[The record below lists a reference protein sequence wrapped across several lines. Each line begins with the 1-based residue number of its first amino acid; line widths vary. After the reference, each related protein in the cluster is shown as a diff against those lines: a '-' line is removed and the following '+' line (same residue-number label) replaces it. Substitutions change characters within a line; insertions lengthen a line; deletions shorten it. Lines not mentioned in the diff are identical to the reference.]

1 MIWIFSD
8 RWWRGKD
15 SQFFGVSSKHRVLNL
30 KKLLTV
36 LYPNPETKRLR
47 TNKNRILLVM
57 GSQISVDFSIPPLQK
72 NVFLVH
78 GLVHW
83 DFGCKKHKKQLFRW
97 NFMQKLPQFHTQNC
111 HRSLALYLD
120 SPLVG
125 LFYIL
130 LEAMLTPSEGK
141 AMLIYQINHW
151 KLPVQKP
158 LSYKASKTNKWW
170 RWHSVQQKVKWC
182 TTCYGKRKTSWIC
195 RDWPTFESFQS
206 KARWKAF
213 SEATGKHQQIHVF
226 RPKSIQKKCN
236 E

>member
-1 MIWIFSD
+1 M
-8 RWWRGKD
+8 
-15 SQFFGVSSKHRVLNL
+15 
-30 KKLLTV
+30 KLHAKT
-36 LYPNPETKRLR
+36 
-47 TNKNRILLVM
+47 
-57 GSQISVDFSIPPLQK
+57 
-72 NVFLVH
+72 
-78 GLVHW
+78 
-83 DFGCKKHKKQLFRW
+83 
-97 NFMQKLPQFHTQNC
+97 PQFHTQNC

-125 LFYIL
+125 LFYIF

-170 RWHSVQQKVKWC
+170 RWHTVQQKVKWC

-213 SEATGKHQQIHVF
+213 SEGTGKHQQIHVF
-226 RPKSIQKKCN
+226 RPKSIQKKCMSNDSFFFNGTQNLNRLFKSIAWTTVISHKLPWPALSSLLLVLQQPHN
-236 E
+236 ESQLLKRKTNRHGNCHKLLKVFFVRITKC